1 MGFRACSNLLLRWGS
16 ESFQWSLLSPLD
28 SIELPSPLQSNPRSF
43 SLVSDQF
50 ACFMKW
56 ESGDFHRLFESIAEP
71 TPPVLPSS
79 QSQYSPAQSKS
90 KNANLKSTNF
100 PSKLEKLVNSSSS
113 FYTMSSSNT
122 LDSSKPS
129 NSNNS
134 SSSSNSSSPLSSS
147 SSSSSSTLSASSSL
161 GWSLQNTS
169 HRLYN
174 PVSLSL
180 IYFAPILSLF
190 LFSFPLIQS
199 SALFF
204 LLFLVFPNKQTHA
217 SPSISRS
224 TLS

>member
-100 PSKLEKLVNSSSS
+100 PSKLEKLGNSSSS
-113 FYTMSSSNT
+113 YYTTSSSST
-122 LDSSKPS
+122 LGSSKPS
-129 NSNNS
+129 NS
-134 SSSSNSSSPLSSS
+134 SSPS

>member
-71 TPPVLPSS
+71 TLPVLPSS

-100 PSKLEKLVNSSSS
+100 PSKLEKLGNSSSS
-113 FYTMSSSNT
+113 FYTTSSSNT
-122 LDSSKPS
+122 LGSSKPS

-134 SSSSNSSSPLSSS
+134 SSSSSPSSP
-147 SSSSSSTLSASSSL
+147 SSSSTLSASSSL

>member
-113 FYTMSSSNT
+113 SYTMSSSNT
-122 LDSSKPS
+122 LGSSKPS

-134 SSSSNSSSPLSSS
+134 SSSSRSSSP
-147 SSSSSSTLSASSSL
+147 STLSASSSL